1 MAYRMLEELQNRR
14 KEKVAIF
21 LTFEN
26 IVGLIIVFFPVFLGT
41 SAFPLL
47 IRAPL
52 CIGAAVLGVMATLD
66 VHGLPLYEQVLWR
79 ARGFLRL
86 QTQGQVITPDQL
98 TGAVMLDA
106 PDRPLPLGGPIAVV
120 ERAQLVVE
128 PGQRAVRLQRMEKR
142 HVIEESDDAD
152 LQA

>member
-47 IRAPL
+47 IRGPL
-52 CIGAAVLGVMATLD
+52 CIGAAILGVMVTLE
-66 VHGLPLYEQVLWR
+66 VHGLPIYEQLLWR

-86 QTQGQVITPDQL
+86 RTQDQVITPDQL
-98 TGAVMLDA
+98 TGAVMLNA
-106 PDRPLPLGGPIAVV
+106 PDRPLPLGGPITVV
-120 ERAQLVVE
+120 ERAQLLAQ
-128 PGQRAVRLQRMEKR
+128 PGQFVVRPQRIAQHGSLPEG
-142 HVIEESDDAD
+142 AD
-152 LQA
+152 HADP

>member
-26 IVGLIIVFFPVFLGT
+26 IVGLIIVFFPVFLAT

-47 IRAPL
+47 IRGPL
-52 CIGAAVLGVMATLD
+52 CIGAAILGVTATLD
-66 VHGLPLYEQVLWR
+66 VHGLPVYEQVLWR

-86 QTQGQVITPDQL
+86 RTQGQVITPDHL
-98 TGAVMLDA
+98 TGVVMLDA
-106 PDRPLPLGGPIAVV
+106 PDRPLPLGGPIQAV
-120 ERAQLVVE
+120 ERAHLLDQPERLVQPQPIATYGTLPE
-128 PGQRAVRLQRMEKR
+128 A
-142 HVIEESDDAD
+142 AD
-152 LQA
+152 HADP